1 MQDQLG
7 QFYPA
12 FLIEMAFPLTP
23 QLPTFHYYFYSLT
36 RCSGRPN
43 IYYNNSQNQQR
54 QPMVTTPTPAPAST
68 FSSPLQHSTTPPSTC
83 PQPQPQMAPLGS
95 AFELSKPL
103 PSPGPLSI
111 EAQRVTALLELNS
124 ILLKEVINLQNA
136 GKAEM
141 PQQQQQQLSPPAE
154 QASVIPGSE
163 PKKEQPSTPEE
174 KMATTPG
181 VNQKFQVSGKVL
193 AKDYVE
199 YDFSFTLLFAFQS
212 PKS

>member
-1 MQDQLG
+1 MFSL
-7 QFYPA
+7 
-12 FLIEMAFPLTP
+12 LL
-23 QLPTFHYYFYSLT
+23 SLT
-36 RCSGRPN
+36 HCSGRPN
-43 IYYNNSQNQQR
+43 IYFNSQNQQR
-54 QPMVTTPTPAPAST
+54 QPMVTTPSPAPAST
-68 FSSPLQHSTTPPSTC
+68 FPSPLQHPTTPPSTG
-83 PQPQPQMAPLGS
+83 PQPQPQMASLGS

-136 GKAEM
+136 GKIEM
-141 PQQQQQQLSPPAE
+141 PQHQQQQQSPPVE

-181 VNQKFQVSGKVL
+181 ANQKFQVSGKLL

-199 YDFSFTLLFAFQS
+199 YDISFTLLFAFQS
-212 PKS
+212 PRIPKS

>member
-1 MQDQLG
+1 MVSLPNRDGFPFNPSAIL
-7 QFYPA
+7 FS
-12 FLIEMAFPLTP
+12 LLPLT
-23 QLPTFHYYFYSLT
+23 H
-36 RCSGRPN
+36 CSGRPN
-43 IYYNNSQNQQR
+43 IYFNSQNQQR
-54 QPMVTTPTPAPAST
+54 QPMVTTPSPAPAST
-68 FSSPLQHSTTPPSTC
+68 FSSPLQHPTTPPSTG
-83 PQPQPQMAPLGS
+83 PQPQPQMASLGS

-136 GKAEM
+136 GKIEV
-141 PQQQQQQLSPPAE
+141 PQQQQQQQSPPVE

-181 VNQKFQVSGKVL
+181 ANQKFQVSGKLL

-199 YDFSFTLLFAFQS
+199 YDISFTLLFAFQS
-212 PKS
+212 PRIPKS

>member
-1 MQDQLG
+1 MVN
-7 QFYPA
+7 
-12 FLIEMAFPLTP
+12 TP
-23 QLPTFHYYFYSLT
+23 S
-36 RCSGRPN
+36 
-43 IYYNNSQNQQR
+43 
-54 QPMVTTPTPAPAST
+54 PAPAST
-68 FSSPLQHSTTPPSTC
+68 FSSPLQHPTTPPSTG
-83 PQPQPQMAPLGS
+83 PQPQPQMASLGS

-136 GKAEM
+136 GKIEI
-141 PQQQQQQLSPPAE
+141 PQQQQQHQQQQQQSPPVE

-181 VNQKFQVSGKVL
+181 ANQKFQVSGKLL

-199 YDFSFTLLFAFQS
+199 YDISFTLLFTFKY
-212 PKS
+212 P

>member
-1 MQDQLG
+1 
-7 QFYPA
+7 
-12 FLIEMAFPLTP
+12 
-23 QLPTFHYYFYSLT
+23 
-36 RCSGRPN
+36 
-43 IYYNNSQNQQR
+43 
-54 QPMVTTPTPAPAST
+54 MVTTPDPAPAPDST

-83 PQPQPQMAPLGS
+83 PQPQQQMATLGS

-103 PSPGPLSI
+103 PSPGPMSI

-141 PQQQQQQLSPPAE
+141 PQQQQQLSPPAE
-154 QASVIPGSE
+154 QASVIAGSE

-174 KMATTPG
+174 KIATTPG

-199 YDFSFTLLFAFQS
+199 YDFILLFAFQS
-212 PKS
+212 PTS

>member
-1 MQDQLG
+1 
-7 QFYPA
+7 
-12 FLIEMAFPLTP
+12 
-23 QLPTFHYYFYSLT
+23 
-36 RCSGRPN
+36 
-43 IYYNNSQNQQR
+43 
-54 QPMVTTPTPAPAST
+54 
-68 FSSPLQHSTTPPSTC
+68 
-83 PQPQPQMAPLGS
+83 MAPLGS

-141 PQQQQQQLSPPAE
+141 PQQQQQLSPLAG
-154 QASVIPGSE
+154 QASVIQGSE

-199 YDFSFTLLFAFQS
+199 YDLSFTLLFAFQS
-212 PKS
+212 PTS

>member
-1 MQDQLG
+1 
-7 QFYPA
+7 
-12 FLIEMAFPLTP
+12 
-23 QLPTFHYYFYSLT
+23 
-36 RCSGRPN
+36 
-43 IYYNNSQNQQR
+43 
-54 QPMVTTPTPAPAST
+54 MVTTPSPAPAST
-68 FSSPLQHSTTPPSTC
+68 FSSPPQHPTTPPSTG
-83 PQPQPQMAPLGS
+83 PQPQPQMASLGS

-136 GKAEM
+136 GKIEV
-141 PQQQQQQLSPPAE
+141 PQQQQQQSPPVE

-181 VNQKFQVSGKVL
+181 ANQKFQVSGKLL

-199 YDFSFTLLFAFQS
+199 YDISFTLLFVFQS
-212 PKS
+212 PRISKKLIT